1 MGNAKCFRKL
11 LRKLSGATVGSSHLR
26 SQPARP
32 SFLHPFSQWTLP
44 FLFLSHTFLFSSHAF
59 SFCLWNIKCCFC
71 LKSHKVKFLCL
82 FHISQKHCL
91 LCTISKV
98 ILRTVSYIL
107 SNFLVVWGGKIN
119 PFPVFPIWPEAEV
132 YNVSIYIN
140 IHLLSLCYFLI
151 KRWSKSP
158 CSKVY
163 NWMTFSIF
171 T

>member
-1 MGNAKCFRKL
+1 MVQTLDVFASL
-11 LRKLSGATVGSSHLR
+11 DSGLHFLNSESS
-26 SQPARP
+26 PVYA
-32 SFLHPFSQWTLP
+32 
-44 FLFLSHTFLFSSHAF
+44 FLFLPCVVPGTFLHWVT
-59 SFCLWNIKCCFC
+59 WNGR
-71 LKSHKVKFLCL
+71 KFLCL
-82 FHISQKHCL
+82 FHISQKHCS

-98 ILRTVSYIL
+98 ILRTISYIL
-107 SNFLVVWGGKIN
+107 SNFLVVWGVKIN